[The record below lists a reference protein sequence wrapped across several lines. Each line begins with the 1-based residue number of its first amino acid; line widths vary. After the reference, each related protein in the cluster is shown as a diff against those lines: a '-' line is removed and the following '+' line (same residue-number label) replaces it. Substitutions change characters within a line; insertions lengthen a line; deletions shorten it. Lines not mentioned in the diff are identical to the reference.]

1 MASKKAIKGT
11 TEVKTFEPVTYDE
24 AKEGPKLTEVHLTE
38 TFTGD
43 IQAESSARSLQA
55 QSADG
60 SASYCGVQRVVG
72 TLDGRRGSFV
82 LQHQGTLQA
91 KQMKTTW
98 FVVPGSGTG
107 DLRGLRGE
115 GGFEA
120 ELGRHGAWTLDYWF
134 E

>member
-1 MASKKAIKGT
+1 MASKKAIKGK
-11 TEVKTFEPVTYDE
+11 TEVKTFEPVAYDE
-24 AKEGPKLTEVHLTE
+24 PKEGPKLTEVHLTE

>member
-1 MASKKAIKGT
+1 MASKKAIQGK
-11 TEVKTFEPVTYDE
+11 TEVKTFQPVTYE
-24 AKEGPKLTEVHLTE
+24 EPNEGPKLTEVHLTE

-43 IQAESSARSLQA
+43 IQAESSARSLQVQA
-55 QSADG
+55 ADG

-82 LQHQGTLQA
+82 LQHQGTLKA

-120 ELGRHGAWTLDYWF
+120 ELGRHGSWTLDYWF